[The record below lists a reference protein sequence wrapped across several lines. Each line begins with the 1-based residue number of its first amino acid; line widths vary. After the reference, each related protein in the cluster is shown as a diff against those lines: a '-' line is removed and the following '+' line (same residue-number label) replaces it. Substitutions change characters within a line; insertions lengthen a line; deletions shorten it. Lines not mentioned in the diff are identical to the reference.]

1 MMENNLTRAE
11 FYKLFDFLRSET
23 PAELVWLRE
32 YFSKKLLISL
42 DATLTLPQMKDQLF
56 LQYQTNNSS
65 VEATVFIKSFAA
77 KMYKAHKARLYRKKL
92 DAKKMLNVAIT
103 PKHMQ
108 NLEYICKSKGMQKN
122 KVIEMMIEGSLEHQ
136 INAEQKLKS
145 EKQKNDLILKQT
157 RESKNLEAIISNSK
171 IKQEELDRLK
181 ENIGEQESTIE
192 ELKENISNL
201 FEILRA
207 SQHEKTLISGF
218 DYDNASII
226 YYNSMLK

>member
-1 MMENNLTRAE
+1 MMERNLTRAE

-32 YFSKKLLISL
+32 YFSKKFLISL

-65 VEATVFIKSFAA
+65 VEATVFIKSFAV

-122 KVIEMMIEGSLEHQ
+122 KVIEMMIEGSIHHL
-136 INAEQKLKS
+136 INGEQKLKS
-145 EKQKNDLILKQT
+145 EKQHNELILKQT
-157 RESKNLEAIISNSK
+157 RDSKKLEAEISKSK

-181 ENIGEQESTIE
+181 ENIFEQDSAIE

-201 FEILRA
+201 FEILRK
-207 SQHEKTLISGF
+207 SQHEKNITSGYN
-218 DYDNASII
+218 YDNASMI